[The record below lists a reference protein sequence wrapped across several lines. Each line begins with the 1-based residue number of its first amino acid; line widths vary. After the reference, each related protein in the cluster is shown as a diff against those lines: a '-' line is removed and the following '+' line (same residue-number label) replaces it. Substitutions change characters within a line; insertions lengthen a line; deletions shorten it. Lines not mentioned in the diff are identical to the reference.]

1 MSREARALYGLG
13 KSQIQKIA
21 NRLIACKADG
31 ACAGLTVN
39 GRRPTLTNDHAYDPV
54 VAVADGTLDA
64 VDQIAARLARAT
76 KPW

>member
-1 MSREARALYGLG
+1 MAA
-13 KSQIQKIA
+13 
-21 NRLIACKADG
+21 
-31 ACAGLTVN
+31 
-39 GRRPTLTNDHAYDPV
+39 GRRPPLTNDDTYDPV